1 MTEAMF
7 RACNDRYKGQPLEDK
22 QRWQLVHFCEKTQP
36 FLPFAEVV
44 FLDLLQKA
52 IDFSCQS
59 RYNPRYADKF
69 KEELQIFSTKYYPH
83 GFKGKGSLDSEQY
96 RTVFNIKKPR
106 FKDRWSFPTIYNPIE
121 KTALVK
127 TQRACYKW
135 LTSQNSPDCTD
146 ELIDALIKIGLML
159 PR

>member
-1 MTEAMF
+1 MF

-52 IDFSCQS
+52 IDFSCICRS
-59 RYNPRYADKF
+59 NPYSKEEYKSEFREKLAEFIVRFYPNGYKGGGSLTNNMLISIAKIKSPRY
-69 KEELQIFSTKYYPH
+69 QMSV
-83 GFKGKGSLDSEQY
+83 GFPS
-96 RTVFNIKKPR
+96 P
-106 FKDRWSFPTIYNPIE
+106 YNPIE
-121 KTALVK
+121 KVAFVK

-135 LTSQNSPDCTD
+135 LTSQNDPNCID